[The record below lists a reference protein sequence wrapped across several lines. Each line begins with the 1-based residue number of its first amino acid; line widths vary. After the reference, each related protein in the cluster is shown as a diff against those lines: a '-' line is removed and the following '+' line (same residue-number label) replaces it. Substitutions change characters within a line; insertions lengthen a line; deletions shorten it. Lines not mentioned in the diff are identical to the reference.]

1 MASRPSNL
9 IIREAQSALDIE
21 AAQALRYQVFY
32 EEMGAIPSPEVRRLE
47 RDYDRF
53 DDVCDHLLA
62 IDPARSN
69 GRPFVVGCY
78 RLLRKSVAE
87 RHGGFY
93 TADEFDI
100 SSLMDYP
107 GEVVEVGRSCVH
119 RDYRTRAVLQQL
131 WGGIADYLKRYRIGV
146 LFGCASFPGTDPEAV
161 TEQLS
166 YLHHFHLAPAG
177 LRPRALD
184 HRYVEMAKIEPT
196 WLDERKAITA
206 LPPLIK
212 GYVRL
217 GGFVGDGAVI
227 DYQFNTTDVCI
238 IVQTEHISAKYH
250 RHYRPSGTL

>member
-1 MASRPSNL
+1 MASRPGNL
-9 IIREAQSALDIE
+9 IIREAQSALDVE

-32 EEMGAIPSPEVRRLE
+32 EEMGAIPSPEARRLE
-47 RDYDRF
+47 RDHDRF

-87 RHGGFY
+87 GHGGFY

-100 SSLMDYP
+100 SSLMNYP